1 MNERV
6 VSGCDG
12 CLKKEPGGRICS
24 VFKDPA
30 YQHRNGKCFGYIND
44 PKDMAKL
51 YLDLALNADSQIM
64 ARSHLREAKAWREKA
79 GQLPPGDEPVM
90 KRRGR
95 LK

>member
-12 CLKKEPGGRICS
+12 CLKKELGGRICS
-24 VFKDPA
+24 VFEDPA

-51 YLDLALNADSQIM
+51 YLDLASNADSPIM
-64 ARSHLREAKAWREKA
+64 ARTYLREAKAWRQRI
-79 GQLPPGDEPVM
+79 GQLPPEEEPVM
-90 KRRGR
+90 RRGKR
-95 LK
+95 P